1 MKRIQ
6 YNGTYAFRTDV
17 GNVRTNNE
25 DRATVLT
32 NANGEVLLL
41 VCDGMGGANKGD
53 VASQLA
59 IDNISKRF
67 LERKPR
73 GGRLAIRHWIISTV
87 RHVNTLIYD
96 RAEEDPLAKGMGTT
110 MVLALLDREDLYLAN
125 LGDSRCYLD
134 NGKEMRQISDDQT
147 YVNYLVKCGQIT
159 PEEARSHPERH
170 VLMNALGIFPSLSM
184 TVARLPY
191 AGERI
196 LCCTD
201 GLYNQVGDSAI
212 HAILCTDER
221 ADQKVTSLIAE
232 ANAHGGS
239 DNIGVAYWEVLDRD
253 D

>member
-1 MKRIQ
+1 MKEIQ

-17 GNVRTNNE
+17 GNVRNNNE
-25 DRATVLT
+25 DRAVVLT
-32 NANGEVLLL
+32 NEFSEVLLL

-59 IDNISKRF
+59 VDAISEAF
-67 LERKPR
+67 LKRKPLR
-73 GGRLAIRHWIISTV
+73 GKFANRHWIVKTV
-87 RHVNTLIYD
+87 RHVNSLIFD
-96 RAEEDPLAKGMGTT
+96 RADEDPLARGMGTT
-110 MVLALLDREDLYLAN
+110 MVFALLIGEDLYLAN

-134 NGKEMRQISDDQT
+134 DGKELRQISDDQT

-159 PEEARSHPERH
+159 KEEAASHPERH

-184 TVARLPY
+184 TVSCLPY
-191 AGERI
+191 KGEKI

-201 GLYNQVGDSAI
+201 GLYNQVSESSI
-212 HAILCTDER
+212 HAILSTDER

-239 DNIGVAYWEVLDRD
+239 DNIGISYWEVLDRD